1 MAMTNVLLSQTKFV
15 NKGFKAFNEKNWEKF
30 KEFLEKEKDSM
41 SVGTS
46 FLNSLLV
53 RNDGPAP
60 NAKLYFNYSN
70 DFFNKLEKLDV
81 KEQAGYCED
90 IGYCL
95 SNKSKLYTENL
106 KNYSDW
112 LVQRKDTSEANYFLK
127 NQILNY
133 LYN

>member
-1 MAMTNVLLSQTKFV
+1 
-15 NKGFKAFNEKNWEKF
+15 
-30 KEFLEKEKDSM
+30 M

-46 FLNSLLV
+46 FLNLLMV
-53 RNDGPAP
+53 KNDGLAP

-95 SNKSKLYTENL
+95 SNKSKLYADDLNT
-106 KNYSDW
+106 YSEWTAFLGDY
-112 LVQRKDTSEANYFLK
+112 YFNRLTK
-127 NQILNY
+127 
-133 LYN
+133 